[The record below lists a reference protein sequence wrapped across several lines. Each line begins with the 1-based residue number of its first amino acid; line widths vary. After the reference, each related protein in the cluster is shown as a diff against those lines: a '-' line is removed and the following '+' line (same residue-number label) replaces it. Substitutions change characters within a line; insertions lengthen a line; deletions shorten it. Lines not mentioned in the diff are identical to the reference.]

1 MYGDRGMRVS
11 LQPAGVAAR
20 TGVSSTHQLLA
31 WPPRRLA
38 SALALCLVALLAGGG
53 AVRAR
58 QGVTPEQEL
67 AGRFAPII
75 ILQRQNAPCDPDGEP
90 YLPAPVDVVFDDD
103 AVVLRQG
110 PHQEPV
116 TSPVEN
122 TDLFALHD
130 DFATDFPGKPRTPGC
145 DYETHFKAVMG
156 NRQPVIYAAIGTE
169 DGQPGIVLQYWFFY
183 YFNDF
188 NNLHEGDWE
197 MIQLRFDAD
206 SVEEAL
212 GQEPVEVAYAQH
224 SGGETADWDAP
235 KLERDG
241 THPVVYASSGSHAS
255 YFGPGLWLGWGENG
269 SGLGCDVTSGDP
281 VRIDPE
287 VRLIP
292 ETITGADDPFAWV
305 TFSGHWGER
314 ETWVYDGPTG
324 PALKRQWTAPVSWMD
339 NLRADS
345 IRVSGAGIIGPV
357 PSDIFCATV
366 ENGSTLFTLFTPYPL
381 LVIGIIAA
389 GLGIVLWAL
398 WQSWPTLR
406 ETWRVY
412 WSHVRV
418 FAGIG
423 GIMVAAP
430 LAVSILQYLLATNP
444 DFAEFT
450 RLSEDSPELQGI
462 LGAVSL
468 LTRGLLLVIV
478 TPAVVQAVGD
488 IVAGRPTG
496 VRRSLR
502 DGFARIPDLIWTLV
516 RGGLVVLALTIS
528 IIGLPWAVNR
538 SVRWMFGPQAA
549 VLGGIR
555 GKTAL
560 DDSTGAVR
568 GRWWQAA
575 ANGAV
580 LAFIGAAPG
589 VIVALLLLILARFP
603 VDAANSVAS
612 LVYALAQPFA
622 IVGLTLLYLRWRGQ
636 RFATATRHGG
646 TVWGKSLAGR
656 WKTHVGPKDAAP
668 A

>member
-1 MYGDRGMRVS
+1 MR
-11 LQPAGVAAR
+11 
-20 TGVSSTHQLLA
+20 
-31 WPPRRLA
+31 PPRPVCAVVHLGTSSPLRLPTPSA
-38 SALALCLVALLAGGG
+38 CRGAAALVLCLITLLTGHGGALAK
-53 AVRAR
+53 

-67 AGRFAPII
+67 ADRFAPII
-75 ILQRQNAPCDPDGEP
+75 ILQRQNFPCDAEGEP
-90 YLPAPVDVVFDDD
+90 YLPAPVDVVFADNE
-103 AVVLRQG
+103 VVLREG
-110 PHQEPV
+110 PQQEPV

-122 TDLFALHD
+122 EDLFALPD

-156 NRQPVIYAAIGTE
+156 DRRPVVYASIASQE
-169 DGQPGIVLQYWFFY
+169 DQPGVSLQYWFFY

-197 MIQLRFDAD
+197 MIQLFFDAD

-212 GQEPVEVAYAQH
+212 AEEPIQVAFAQH

-235 KLERDG
+235 KLEREG
-241 THPVVYASSGSHAS
+241 TRPVVYASSGSHAS

-357 PSDIFCATV
+357 PTDIFCAV
-366 ENGSTLFTLFTPYPL
+366 IENGSALFTLFTPYPV

-398 WQSWPTLR
+398 RQSWPTLR
-406 ETWRVY
+406 ETWHVY
-412 WSHVRV
+412 WSHLRV

-444 DFAEFT
+444 DFADLT
-450 RLSEDSPELQGI
+450 RLSEDSPELQSI

-488 IVAGRPTG
+488 IVAGRPPS
-496 VRRSLR
+496 VRRSFSE
-502 DGFARIPDLIWTLV
+502 GFARIPDLVWTLA
-516 RGGLVVLALTIS
+516 RGWLIVLALTIT
-528 IIGLPWAVNR
+528 IIGLPWAINR
-538 SVRWMFGPQAA
+538 SVRWMFGSQAA

-560 DDSTGAVR
+560 DDSTMAVR

-589 VIVALLLLILARFP
+589 VLVALLLLIVVRFP

-612 LVYALAQPFA
+612 LVYALTQPFA
-622 IVGLTLLYLRWRGQ
+622 IAGLTLLYLRWRGQ
-636 RFATATRHGG
+636 QFATATRHGG